1 MKATLIKTLD
11 NGWPT
16 YSLRRADGRMIATTR
31 FPFDEPALM
40 IAKNAGIKLQKLSH
54 VKCDEIFGVIDKEIE
69 VEIEMESNLHIGE
82 VVDDSYPKDFPS
94 QKPKLDENG
103 FLILKQQE
111 Q

>member
-1 MKATLIKTLD
+1 MIATLIKTLD

-40 IAKNAGIKLQKLSH
+40 IAKNAGINLQKLSH
-54 VKCDEIFGVIDKEIE
+54 VKCDEILGVTDKEIE
-69 VEIEMESNLHIGE
+69 VEIEMEEEFIFDPAMGI
-82 VVDDSYPKDFPS
+82 S
-94 QKPKLDENG
+94 QGHYLNKPKLDSEG
-103 FLILKQQE
+103 CLMLKQQE

>member
-1 MKATLIKTLD
+1 MTATLIKTLD

-40 IAKNAGIKLQKLSH
+40 IAKNAGINLQKLSH
-54 VKCDEIFGVIDKEIE
+54 VKCDEIFGITDKEIE
-69 VEIEMESNLHIGE
+69 VEIEMDILNEY
-82 VVDDSYPKDFPS
+82 D
-94 QKPKLDENG
+94 QPKLDANG
-103 FLILKQQE
+103 CLMLKQQE

>member
-1 MKATLIKTLD
+1 MKATLIKKLD

-40 IAKNAGIKLQKLSH
+40 IAKNAGINLQKLSH
-54 VKCDEIFGVIDKEIE
+54 VKCDEILGVTDKEIE
-69 VEIEMESNLHIGE
+69 VEIEMDILNEY
-82 VVDDSYPKDFPS
+82 D
-94 QKPKLDENG
+94 QPKLDANG
-103 FLILKQQE
+103 CLTFKQQE